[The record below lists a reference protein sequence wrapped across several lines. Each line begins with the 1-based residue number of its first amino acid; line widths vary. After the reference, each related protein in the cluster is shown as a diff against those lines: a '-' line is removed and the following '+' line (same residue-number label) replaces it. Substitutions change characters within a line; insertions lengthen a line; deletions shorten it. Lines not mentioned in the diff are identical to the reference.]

1 MLGKVEVLGTT
12 DVPDFRVKMAG
23 HDVRLRAKFHATVN
37 GTNGNLQVEPV
48 DVWFGN
54 TAVESRGSIEN
65 GGGHEGKTTLVG
77 ITGKGEIEDLLRL
90 FVHQAPPAMKGA
102 IRFRSKASLPPE
114 RRPFFSQLALEG
126 DFTSRAASFSNLNTQ
141 GKVNVLSARPEGKQE
156 KKRA

>member
-1 MLGKVEVLGTT
+1 LNGIAGTLFARGLWRVLGKVEVLGTT

-114 RRPFFSQLALEG
+114 RRPFFRSWLWRVTSPFELRPSQ
-126 DFTSRAASFSNLNTQ
+126 T
-141 GKVNVLSARPEGKQE
+141 
-156 KKRA
+156 